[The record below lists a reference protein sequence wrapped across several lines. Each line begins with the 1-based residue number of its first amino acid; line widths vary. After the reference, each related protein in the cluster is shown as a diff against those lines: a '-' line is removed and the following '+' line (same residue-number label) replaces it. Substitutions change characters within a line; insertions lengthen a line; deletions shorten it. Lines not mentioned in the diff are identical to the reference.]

1 MAGGGST
8 QQIYIGEKMI
18 AKIKEFIKK
27 AYFFWVYQITCRK
40 EPYTH
45 QFTRAMIHHGIFFW
59 LGFYVLT
66 GWMFYLLFGNVI
78 WQQILG
84 VLGLILLA
92 WLTDHLI
99 DEARLNNEKYD
110 D

>member
-1 MAGGGST
+1 M
-8 QQIYIGEKMI
+8 
-18 AKIKEFIKK
+18 
-27 AYFFWVYQITCRK
+27 FF
-40 EPYTH
+40 
-45 QFTRAMIHHGIFFW
+45 
-59 LGFYVLT
+59 
-66 GWMFYLLFGNVI
+66 LLFGCVI